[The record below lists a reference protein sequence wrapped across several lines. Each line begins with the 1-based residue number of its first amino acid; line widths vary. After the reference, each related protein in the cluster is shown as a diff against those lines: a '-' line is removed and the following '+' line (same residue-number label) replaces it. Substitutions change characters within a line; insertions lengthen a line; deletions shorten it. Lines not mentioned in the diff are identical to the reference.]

1 MRLITGIAGVGCCLA
16 LISGCSSGRPNI
28 FTFTADLPPNF
39 AYVAAVYYV
48 PAEGETCT
56 VETKDNLAPVFN
68 DQWRTEYKPDSEI
81 EIRITRKG
89 CPLVVRRI
97 ELEINSAYGKDRGD
111 FGRESAVVVIR
122 QELKEQSKGTF
133 SEAGESVFYG
143 QCQWLFRTSGKP
155 RILRKIL
162 DCKASDENGERK
174 RGRPYSAY
182 TLDQLAGKTVKM
194 KIKLADEE
202 KPGWG
207 DTWVKVP
214 GGWKRCLGK
223 GFEDERAYC
232 DGNYTDFS
240 TFKMVD
246 GRVCTIYPGCTE

>member
-1 MRLITGIAGVGCCLA
+1 MKRISSIAGVVCCMA
-16 LISGCSSGRPNI
+16 LVAGCSTGQQNT
-28 FTFTADLPPNF
+28 FTFTADLPPDF
-39 AYVAAVYYV
+39 AYVAAVYYT

-56 VETKDNLAPVFN
+56 VKTKDNLAPVFN
-68 DQWRTEYKPDSEI
+68 DQCRKEYKPDSEI
-81 EIRITRKG
+81 EIHITRKG

-111 FGRESAVVVIR
+111 FGRESAMVVIR

-143 QCQWLFRTSGKP
+143 QCQWLFRTAGAQR
-155 RILRKIL
+155 RIVKIL
-162 DCKASDENGERK
+162 DCKATDEQGELK
-174 RGRPYSAY
+174 RGRPFSAY
-182 TLDQLAGKTVKM
+182 TLDQLPGKTVKM
-194 KIKLADEE
+194 KIMLADEE

-223 GFEDERAYC
+223 GFEDQDAYC
-232 DGNYTDFS
+232 FGNHTSFS
-240 TFKMVD
+240 TFQMVD
-246 GRVCTIYPGCTE
+246 GRICTIYPGCTE